1 MTNKVFCLSIISA
14 IALLICSPLHVSGQ
28 NVSAQGLKTV
38 VIDPGHGGKDPG
50 APGKSK
56 STAEKNIVLNIS
68 KLFGDKIK
76 AEYPD
81 VKIVYTRST
90 DVFVELKERANIAK
104 RSNAD
109 LFISV
114 HCNSS
119 TNTKAFGASAHI
131 LGPKST
137 NPKNTSDYFEKSKS
151 VAQRENSV
159 MLLEDDYQTSYQDF
173 DPNSPEAV
181 ISHSLLW
188 QANYG
193 NSLLFAAE
201 YDAQIHKAPYRV
213 SNYTGIHQDVFYLLW
228 ATNMPAALLEVGF
241 LSNPNDYAV
250 LSTTDGQEKIAKSL
264 FNAFKNYKEKY
275 DASVGAFPM
284 AEEPVAVPT
293 VKEEAPVTTPV
304 VKEETPVAKPVVKEE
319 APTAKQEV
327 AQPKSEASA
336 VSKYYGIQIMGLG
349 RLLKNGDSALK
360 GLQVQAVKAEGS
372 SIYKYIY
379 GKHATRAA
387 AAAELATVRKKFPEA
402 FIVEVDGDN
411 VKISK

>member
-1 MTNKVFCLSIISA
+1 MTNKVLCLNIISA
-14 IALLICSPLHVSGQ
+14 IVLLVGFPLHTSGQ
-28 NVSAQGLKTV
+28 NTSGQGLKTV

-56 STAEKNIVLNIS
+56 STAEKHIVLKIS
-68 KLFGDKIK
+68 KLFGEKISK
-76 AEYPD
+76 AYPD
-81 VKIVYTRST
+81 VKVVYTRST

-104 RSNAD
+104 KSNAD

-131 LGPKST
+131 LGPKSN

-159 MLLEDDYQTSYQDF
+159 MLLEDDYKTAYQDF
-173 DPNSPEAV
+173 DPDSPESV

-201 YDAQIHKAPYRV
+201 YDAQIHKSPYRV

-228 ATNMPAALLEVGF
+228 ATNMPAALLELGF
-241 LSNPNDYAV
+241 LSNSGDYAV
-250 LSTTDGQEKIAKSL
+250 LSEADGQEKIAQSL
-264 FNAFKNYKEKY
+264 FDAFKSYKEKY
-275 DASVGAFPM
+275 DASVGAIP
-284 AEEPVAVPT
+284 AEEAQ
-293 VKEEAPVTTPV
+293 V
-304 VKEETPVAKPVVKEE
+304 VKETPS
-319 APTAKQEV
+319 TAGQ
-327 AQPKSEASA
+327 ASA
-336 VSKYYGIQIMGLG
+336 ESVTDNTEAYYAIQIMGLG

-360 GLQVQAVKAEGS
+360 GLQVQAIKAEGS
-372 SIYKYIY
+372 SIYKYVY
-379 GKHATRAA
+379 GKYTSRFA
-387 AAAELATVRKKFPEA
+387 AAAELSTIKKKFPEA
-402 FIVEVDGDN
+402 FIVEVKGDV
-411 VKISK
+411 VKTAK

>member
-1 MTNKVFCLSIISA
+1 MTNKVLCLTIISA
-14 IALLICSPLHVSGQ
+14 IALLISSPLHISGQ
-28 NVSAQGLKTV
+28 NVSVQGLKTV

-81 VKIVYTRST
+81 VKVVYTRST

-104 RSNAD
+104 RNNAD

-119 TNTKAFGASAHI
+119 TNSRAFGASAHI
-131 LGPKST
+131 LGPKSN

-159 MLLEDDYQTSYQDF
+159 MLLEDDYQTAYQDF

-241 LSNPNDYAV
+241 LSNPSDYAV
-250 LSTTDGQEKIAKSL
+250 LSTADGQEKIAKSL
-264 FNAFKNYKEKY
+264 FNAFKSYKEKY
-275 DASVGAFPM
+275 DASVGALP
-284 AEEPVAVPT
+284 AVSESTPEPEPST
-293 VKEEAPVTTPV
+293 VKEEPASPKQETAPVQ
-304 VKEETPVAKPVVKEE
+304 KEE
-319 APTAKQEV
+319 ADKNVTSTP
-327 AQPKSEASA
+327 
-336 VSKYYGIQIMGLG
+336 SKYYGIQIMGLG

-379 GKHATRAA
+379 GKHATRSA
-387 AAAELATVRKKFPEA
+387 AAAELPAVKKKFPEA
-402 FIVEVDGDN
+402 FIVEVNGDS

>member
-1 MTNKVFCLSIISA
+1 MTNKVLCLTIISA
-14 IALLICSPLHVSGQ
+14 IALLISSPLHISGQ
-28 NVSAQGLKTV
+28 NVSGQGLKTV

-81 VKIVYTRST
+81 VKVVYTRST

-104 RSNAD
+104 RNNAD

-119 TNTKAFGASAHI
+119 TNSKAFGASAHI
-131 LGPKST
+131 LGPKSN

-159 MLLEDDYQTSYQDF
+159 MLLEDDYQTAYQDF

-241 LSNPNDYAV
+241 LSNPSDYAV
-250 LSTTDGQEKIAKSL
+250 LSTSDGQEKIAKSL
-264 FNAFKNYKEKY
+264 FNAFKSYKEKY
-275 DASVGAFPM
+275 DASVGALP
-284 AEEPVAVPT
+284 AVSESTPEPEPSAVNEESASPKQETASVQ
-293 VKEEAPVTTPV
+293 KEEADKNVTSTP
-304 VKEETPVAKPVVKEE
+304 
-319 APTAKQEV
+319 
-327 AQPKSEASA
+327 
-336 VSKYYGIQIMGLG
+336 SKYYGIQIMGLG

-379 GKHATRAA
+379 GKHATRSA
-387 AAAELATVRKKFPEA
+387 AAAELPAVKKKFPEA
-402 FIVEVDGDN
+402 FIVEVNGDS

>member
-1 MTNKVFCLSIISA
+1 MTNKVLCLTIISA
-14 IALLICSPLHVSGQ
+14 IALLISSPLHISGQ
-28 NVSAQGLKTV
+28 NVSGQGLKTV

-81 VKIVYTRST
+81 VKVIYTRST

-104 RSNAD
+104 RNNAD

-119 TNTKAFGASAHI
+119 TNSRAFGASAHI
-131 LGPKST
+131 LGPKSN

-159 MLLEDDYQTSYQDF
+159 MLLEDDYQTAYQDF

-241 LSNPNDYAV
+241 LSNPSDYAV
-250 LSTTDGQEKIAKSL
+250 LSTADGQEKIAKSL
-264 FNAFKNYKEKY
+264 FNAFKSYKEKY
-275 DASVGAFPM
+275 DASVGALP
-284 AEEPVAVPT
+284 AVSESTPEPEPST
-293 VKEEAPVTTPV
+293 VKEEPASPKQETAPVQ
-304 VKEETPVAKPVVKEE
+304 KEE
-319 APTAKQEV
+319 ADKNVTSTP
-327 AQPKSEASA
+327 
-336 VSKYYGIQIMGLG
+336 SKYYGIQIMGLG

-379 GKHATRAA
+379 GKHATRSA
-387 AAAELATVRKKFPEA
+387 AAAELPAVKKKFPEA
-402 FIVEVDGDN
+402 FIVEVNGDS

>member
-1 MTNKVFCLSIISA
+1 MTNKVLCLTIISA
-14 IALLICSPLHVSGQ
+14 IALLISSPLHISGQ
-28 NVSAQGLKTV
+28 NVSGQGLKTV

-81 VKIVYTRST
+81 VKVVYTRST

-104 RSNAD
+104 RNNAD

-119 TNTKAFGASAHI
+119 TNSKAFGASAHI
-131 LGPKST
+131 LGPKSN

-159 MLLEDDYQTSYQDF
+159 MLLEDDYQTAYQDF

-241 LSNPNDYAV
+241 LSNPSDYAV
-250 LSTTDGQEKIAKSL
+250 LSTADGQEKIAKSL
-264 FNAFKNYKEKY
+264 FNAFKSYKEKY
-275 DASVGAFPM
+275 DASVGALP
-284 AEEPVAVPT
+284 AVSESTPEPETST
-293 VKEEAPVTTPV
+293 VKEEPASPKQETAPVQN
-304 VKEETPVAKPVVKEE
+304 EE
-319 APTAKQEV
+319 ADKNVTSTP
-327 AQPKSEASA
+327 
-336 VSKYYGIQIMGLG
+336 SKYYGIQIMGLG

-379 GKHATRAA
+379 GKHATRSA
-387 AAAELATVRKKFPEA
+387 AAAELPAVKKKFPEA
-402 FIVEVDGDN
+402 FIVEVNGDS

>member
-1 MTNKVFCLSIISA
+1 MTNKVLCLTIISA
-14 IALLICSPLHVSGQ
+14 IALLISSPLHISGQ
-28 NVSAQGLKTV
+28 NVSGQGLKTV

-81 VKIVYTRST
+81 VKVVYTRST

-104 RSNAD
+104 RNNAD

-119 TNTKAFGASAHI
+119 TNSRAFGASAHI
-131 LGPKST
+131 LGPKSN

-159 MLLEDDYQTSYQDF
+159 MLLEDDYQTAYQDF

-241 LSNPNDYAV
+241 LSNPSDYAV
-250 LSTTDGQEKIAKSL
+250 LSTADGQEKIAKSL
-264 FNAFKNYKEKY
+264 FNAFKSYKEKY
-275 DASVGAFPM
+275 DASVGALP
-284 AEEPVAVPT
+284 AVSESTPESEPSAVNEEPASPKQETTPVL
-293 VKEEAPVTTPV
+293 KEEADKNVTSTP
-304 VKEETPVAKPVVKEE
+304 
-319 APTAKQEV
+319 
-327 AQPKSEASA
+327 
-336 VSKYYGIQIMGLG
+336 SKYYGIQIMGLG

-379 GKHATRAA
+379 GKHATRSA
-387 AAAELATVRKKFPEA
+387 AAAELPAVKKKFPEA
-402 FIVEVDGDN
+402 FIVEVNGDS

>member
-1 MTNKVFCLSIISA
+1 MTNKVLCLSIISA
-14 IALLICSPLHVSGQ
+14 IVLMISSPLHISGQ
-28 NVSAQGLKTV
+28 NVSGQGLKTV

-81 VKIVYTRST
+81 VKVVYTRST

-104 RSNAD
+104 RNNAD

-119 TNTKAFGASAHI
+119 TNSKAFGASAHI
-131 LGPKST
+131 LGPKSN

-201 YDAQIHKAPYRV
+201 YDSQIHQSPYRV

-241 LSNPNDYAV
+241 LSNPGDYAV
-250 LSTTDGQEKIAKSL
+250 LSTADGQEKIAKSL
-264 FNAFKNYKEKY
+264 FNAFKSYKEKY
-275 DASVGAFPM
+275 DASVGAL
-284 AEEPVAVPT
+284 PVEIEAAPT
-293 VKEEAPVTTPV
+293 VKEEAKPEVEAVEEQKVT
-304 VKEETPVAKPVVKEE
+304 KSETPKVE
-319 APTAKQEV
+319 APKT
-327 AQPKSEASA
+327 EAPA

-349 RLLKNGDSALK
+349 RLIKNGDSALK
-360 GLQVQAVKAEGS
+360 GLQVQAGKAEGS

-379 GKHATRAA
+379 GKHSTRAA
-387 AAAELATVRKKFPEA
+387 AAAELSTVKKKFPEA
-402 FIVEVDGDN
+402 FIVEVNGDN

>member
-1 MTNKVFCLSIISA
+1 MTNKVLCLTIISA
-14 IALLICSPLHVSGQ
+14 IALLISSPLHISGQ
-28 NVSAQGLKTV
+28 NVSGQGLKTV

-81 VKIVYTRST
+81 VKVVYTRST

-104 RSNAD
+104 RNNAD

-119 TNTKAFGASAHI
+119 TNSRAFGASAHI
-131 LGPKST
+131 LGPKSN

-159 MLLEDDYQTSYQDF
+159 MLLEDDYQTAYQDF

-241 LSNPNDYAV
+241 LSNPSDYAV
-250 LSTTDGQEKIAKSL
+250 LSTADGQEKIAKSL
-264 FNAFKNYKEKY
+264 FNAFKSYKEKY
-275 DASVGAFPM
+275 DASVGALP
-284 AEEPVAVPT
+284 AVSESTPEPEPST
-293 VKEEAPVTTPV
+293 VKEESASPKQETAPVQ
-304 VKEETPVAKPVVKEE
+304 KEE
-319 APTAKQEV
+319 ADKNVTSTP
-327 AQPKSEASA
+327 
-336 VSKYYGIQIMGLG
+336 SKYYGIQIMGLG

-379 GKHATRAA
+379 GKHATRSA
-387 AAAELATVRKKFPEA
+387 AAAELPAVKKKFPEA
-402 FIVEVDGDN
+402 FIVEVNGDS

>member
-1 MTNKVFCLSIISA
+1 MTNKVLCLTIISA
-14 IALLICSPLHVSGQ
+14 IALLISSPLHISGQ
-28 NVSAQGLKTV
+28 NVSGQGLKTV

-81 VKIVYTRST
+81 VKVVYTRST

-104 RSNAD
+104 RNNAD

-119 TNTKAFGASAHI
+119 TNSKAFGASAHI
-131 LGPKST
+131 LGPKSN

-159 MLLEDDYQTSYQDF
+159 MLLEDDYQTAYQDF

-241 LSNPNDYAV
+241 LSNPSDYAV
-250 LSTTDGQEKIAKSL
+250 LSTADGQEKIAKSL
-264 FNAFKNYKEKY
+264 FNAFKSYKEKY
-275 DASVGAFPM
+275 DASVGALP
-284 AEEPVAVPT
+284 AVSESTPEPEPST
-293 VKEEAPVTTPV
+293 VKEEPASPKQETAPVQ
-304 VKEETPVAKPVVKEE
+304 KEE
-319 APTAKQEV
+319 ADKNVTPT
-327 AQPKSEASA
+327 P
-336 VSKYYGIQIMGLG
+336 SKYYGIQIMGLG

-379 GKHATRAA
+379 GKHATRSA
-387 AAAELATVRKKFPEA
+387 AAAELPAVKKKFPEA
-402 FIVEVDGDN
+402 FIVEVNGDS

>member
-1 MTNKVFCLSIISA
+1 MTNKVLCLTIISA
-14 IALLICSPLHVSGQ
+14 IALLISSPLHISGQ
-28 NVSAQGLKTV
+28 NVSGQGLKTV

-56 STAEKNIVLNIS
+56 SAAEKNIVLNIS

-81 VKIVYTRST
+81 VKVVYTRST

-104 RSNAD
+104 RNNAD

-119 TNTKAFGASAHI
+119 TNSKAFGASAHI
-131 LGPKST
+131 LGPKSN

-159 MLLEDDYQTSYQDF
+159 MLLEDDYQTAYQDF

-241 LSNPNDYAV
+241 LSNPSDYAV
-250 LSTTDGQEKIAKSL
+250 LSTADGQEKIAKSL
-264 FNAFKNYKEKY
+264 FNAFKSYKEKY
-275 DASVGAFPM
+275 DASVGALP
-284 AEEPVAVPT
+284 AVSESTPEPEPSAVNEEPASPKQETAPVQ
-293 VKEEAPVTTPV
+293 KEEADKNVTSTP
-304 VKEETPVAKPVVKEE
+304 
-319 APTAKQEV
+319 
-327 AQPKSEASA
+327 
-336 VSKYYGIQIMGLG
+336 SKYYGIQIMGLG

-360 GLQVQAVKAEGS
+360 GLQVQAVRAEGS

-379 GKHATRAA
+379 GKHATRSA
-387 AAAELATVRKKFPEA
+387 AAAELPAVKKKFPEA
-402 FIVEVDGDN
+402 FIVEVNGDS

>member
-1 MTNKVFCLSIISA
+1 MTNKVLCLTIISA
-14 IALLICSPLHVSGQ
+14 IALLISSPLHISGQ
-28 NVSAQGLKTV
+28 NVSGQGLKTV

-81 VKIVYTRST
+81 VKVVYTRST

-104 RSNAD
+104 RNNAD

-119 TNTKAFGASAHI
+119 TNSKAFGASAHI
-131 LGPKST
+131 LGPKSN

-159 MLLEDDYQTSYQDF
+159 MLLEDDYQTAYQDF

-241 LSNPNDYAV
+241 LSNPSDYAV
-250 LSTTDGQEKIAKSL
+250 LSTADGQEKIAKSL
-264 FNAFKNYKEKY
+264 FNAFKSYKEKY
-275 DASVGAFPM
+275 DASVGALP
-284 AEEPVAVPT
+284 AVSESTPEPEPSA
-293 VKEEAPVTTPV
+293 VKEEPASPKQETAPVQ
-304 VKEETPVAKPVVKEE
+304 KEE
-319 APTAKQEV
+319 ADKNVTSTP
-327 AQPKSEASA
+327 
-336 VSKYYGIQIMGLG
+336 SKYYGIQIMGLG

-379 GKHATRAA
+379 GKHATRSA
-387 AAAELATVRKKFPEA
+387 AAAELPAVKKKFPEA
-402 FIVEVDGDN
+402 FIVEVNGDS